1 MAPSLSTMKTAGIA
15 IPSRSDTLCTPYSF
29 MTFRLESLNIIIK
42 GTEFFLWYLSNS
54 STGSELTVTIW
65 APARRNSS
73 FFFLSPFN

>member
-1 MAPSLSTMKTAGIA
+1 MKTAGIA
-15 IPSRSDTLCTPYSF
+15 IPSRSDALYTPYSF
-29 MTFRLESLNIIIK
+29 MTFRLESLNITK
-42 GTEFFLWYLSNS
+42 GTEFFPWYLSNS